1 MPRTKELY
9 QIENGQAFIEAF
21 KEGQIDVV
29 SVKAPRSKMW
39 SEVVKP
45 TAWDALNNGSAKPA
59 EVFPKVDEKLNALL
73 SA

>member
-1 MPRTKELY
+1 VPRTKELY
-9 QIENGQAFIEAF
+9 EIENGKAFLDAF

-45 TAWDALNNGSAKPA
+45 TAWDAINNGSAKPA
-59 EVFPKVDEKLNALL
+59 DVFPMVDEKINALL
-73 SA
+73 KA